1 MLWDARMPLTNTLKS
16 AREIV
21 VLLILKSIQ
30 MICLDQ
36 NKVLILYIS

>member
-1 MLWDARMPLTNTLKS
+1 MLWDARMSLTNTLKS